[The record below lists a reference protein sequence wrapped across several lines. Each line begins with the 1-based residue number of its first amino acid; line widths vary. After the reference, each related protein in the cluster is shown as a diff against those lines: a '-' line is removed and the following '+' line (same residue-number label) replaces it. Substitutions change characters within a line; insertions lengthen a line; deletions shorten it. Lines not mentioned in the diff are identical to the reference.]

1 MTRLRDVSAASTR
14 CAWLVYPTETLP
26 QRLKAG
32 LSIRFTAGLKACSTL
47 TGDIATVEVVT

>member
-1 MTRLRDVSAASTR
+1 MTRLWDVSAASTR

-32 LSIRFTAGLKACSTL
+32 LSIGVPQT
-47 TGDIATVEVVT
+47 